1 MKRRAFLQSSLAVTA
16 LPFVSS
22 SLQAAGDDQGR
33 QSLLWMRY
41 VIQNTQQHD
50 LVSQF
55 LSQAA
60 LPALGRLDIGPI
72 GVFEDVEPGQDSS
85 LFVLVPLDAGQ
96 RLSGLTD
103 RLADDASF
111 IEAASDYLNTEKN
124 SPAYQRIESQ
134 WMRAFTGCPTV
145 QIPRTGE
152 RIFELRVYES
162 HNELKAQLKIEMFNV
177 AELAIF
183 KKVGLDPVFF
193 GETLVGSN
201 LPNLT
206 YMLGYKDMEEHD
218 RAWKAFLEDPDWIAL
233 KDQERY
239 RDTVSK
245 IINRFLKPTSY
256 SQI

>member
-22 SLQAAGDDQGR
+22 SLQAASDDQGR

-41 VIQNTQQHD
+41 VLQNAQQHD

-55 LSQAA
+55 LSGAA
-60 LPALGRLDIGPI
+60 LPALGRLGIGPI
-72 GVFEDVEPGQDSS
+72 GVFEDVEPGQDLSI
-85 LFVLVPLDAGQ
+85 FVLIPLNAGQ
-96 RLSGLTD
+96 PLGGLTD
-103 RLADDASF
+103 RLAEDASF
-111 IEAASDYLNTEKN
+111 IEAARDYLNTEKN
-124 SPAYQRIESQ
+124 SPAYQRIDSQ
-134 WMRAFTGCPTV
+134 WMRTFTGCPTV

-206 YMLGYKDMEEHD
+206 YMLGYRDMEEHD